1 MIPRDLLVKINDLLY
16 EGTPEEPIEINYDN
30 PEWLQVQLEMCLNCH
45 KADQIRLGKL
55 KNEAYSIQNDYRIQ
69 SLEDEMKEL
78 KELIVTISEELVEK
92 HGKNF
97 TTLLGED
104 NVIELVQIS
113 YEYYEK
119 LRRQQNE
126 NTTNNRINRCFV
138 GDLFMFCYV
147 ESLQSR

>member
-119 LRRQQNE
+119 LRR
-126 NTTNNRINRCFV
+126 
-138 GDLFMFCYV
+138 
-147 ESLQSR
+147 